1 MSISLLRDLRMSPPV
16 LLAYHD
22 VDWMLRLIVC
32 SAEFPDDK
40 VHSLSTN
47 EHLNVENDGK
57 VTTQ

>member
-1 MSISLLRDLRMSPPV
+1 MSCLSR
-16 LLAYHD
+16 AD
-22 VDWMLRLIVC
+22 VRGKVKLTDYY
-32 SAEFPDDK
+32 SAEFPDDT